1 MNIRISLFFSKK
13 GFEVC
18 SFGTNS
24 QVKMP
29 GPTADRPNTYSFG
42 QSYEHI
48 YSDLKGK
55 DSNLYIQ
62 NGLLS
67 MLERNKK
74 IKSGPQ
80 RFQSSSNQFDVIF
93 TCEERCF
100 DIVCEDLREREIK
113 MNMAVHVINFDI
125 PDTPEDAAIGARMI
139 SQLAQLIDDKKGEG
153 IEETIEE
160 FQSKCTLPMLYTILY
175 Y

>member
-1 MNIRISLFFSKK
+1 M
-13 GFEVC
+13 C

-48 YSDLKGK
+48 YNDLRGK
-55 DSNLYIQ
+55 DVNLYTQ

-74 IKSGPQ
+74 IKGGPQ
-80 RFQSSSNQFDVIF
+80 RFQSSTSPFDVIF

-100 DIVCEDLREREIK
+100 DIVCEDLREREEKIGYE
-113 MNMAVHVINFDI
+113 VHVINFDI

-139 SQLAQLIDDKKGEG
+139 LQLAQLIEEKGGNVGE
-153 IEETIEE
+153 IVEE
-160 FQSKCTLPMLYTILY
+160 FQGKCSLPMLYTILY

>member
-1 MNIRISLFFSKK
+1 MIRKK

-29 GPTADRPNTYSFG
+29 GPTADRPNTYSFA
-42 QSYEHI
+42 QTYEHM
-48 YSDLKGK
+48 YNDLKLK
-55 DSNLYIQ
+55 DGNLYTQ

-67 MLERNKK
+67 MLERNRK
-74 IKSGPQ
+74 IKANPQ
-80 RFQSSSNQFDVIF
+80 RFQSSTTPFDIIF

-100 DIVCEDLREREIK
+100 DIVCEDLREREVVL
-113 MNMAVHVINFDI
+113 NLPVHVINFDI

-139 SQLAQLIDDKKGEG
+139 LQLAQLIGGSDDLMG
-153 IEETIEE
+153 IERIIED
-160 FQSKCTLPMLYTILY
+160 FQSKCVLPMLYTILFY
-175 Y
+175 

>member
-1 MNIRISLFFSKK
+1 
-13 GFEVC
+13 
-18 SFGTNS
+18 
-24 QVKMP
+24 MP
-29 GPTADRPNTYSFG
+29 GPTADRPNTYGFG

-48 YSDLKGK
+48 YNDLKGK
-55 DSNLYIQ
+55 DVNLYTQ

-74 IKSGPQ
+74 IKGGPQ
-80 RFQSSSNQFDVIF
+80 RFQSSTRPFDVIF

-100 DIVCEDLREREIK
+100 DIVCEDLREREVK
-113 MNMAVHVINFDI
+113 VGKEVHVINFDI

-139 SQLAQLIDDKKGEG
+139 LQLAQLINDKDGSIGIGE
-153 IEETIEE
+153 IVED
-160 FQSKCTLPMLYTILY
+160 FQGKCTLPMLYTILY

>member
-1 MNIRISLFFSKK
+1 
-13 GFEVC
+13 
-18 SFGTNS
+18 
-24 QVKMP
+24 MP

-42 QSYEHI
+42 QSYEHMFN
-48 YSDLKGK
+48 DLKGK
-55 DSNLYIQ
+55 DVNLYTQ

-74 IKSGPQ
+74 IKNGPQ
-80 RFQSSSNQFDVIF
+80 RFQSSSSPFDVIF

-113 MNMAVHVINFDI
+113 MNRVVHVINFDI

-139 SQLAQLIDDKKGEG
+139 LQLAQMIEDKKGEG
-153 IEETIEE
+153 IDEVIEDFE
-160 FQSKCTLPMLYTILY
+160 SKCSLPMLYTILY

>member
-1 MNIRISLFFSKK
+1 M
-13 GFEVC
+13 C

-48 YSDLKGK
+48 YNDLKGK
-55 DSNLYIQ
+55 DSNLYTQ

-74 IKSGPQ
+74 IKNGPQ
-80 RFQSSSNQFDVIF
+80 RFQSSNNPFDVIF

-113 MNMAVHVINFDI
+113 MNRAVHVINFDI

-139 SQLAQLIDDKKGEG
+139 LQLAQLIEDKKGEG
-153 IEETIEE
+153 IEESIEE
-160 FQSKCTLPMLYTILY
+160 FQSKCNLPMLYTILY

>member
-1 MNIRISLFFSKK
+1 M
-13 GFEVC
+13 C

-29 GPTADRPNTYSFG
+29 GPSADRPNTYSFG
-42 QSYEHI
+42 QTYEHM
-48 YSDLKGK
+48 YNDLKGK
-55 DSNLYIQ
+55 DSNLYLQ

-80 RFQSSSNQFDVIF
+80 RFQSSTSPFDIIF

-100 DIVCEDLREREIK
+100 DIVCEDLRERQVRL
-113 MNMAVHVINFDI
+113 NRPVHVINFDI

-139 SQLAQLIDDKKGEG
+139 LQLAQLIDADSGRV
-153 IEETIEE
+153 EEIVEE
-160 FQSKCTLPMLYTILY
+160 FQEKATLPMLYTILFY
-175 Y
+175 

>member
-1 MNIRISLFFSKK
+1 
-13 GFEVC
+13 
-18 SFGTNS
+18 
-24 QVKMP
+24 MP

-48 YSDLKGK
+48 YNDLKVK
-55 DSNLYIQ
+55 DTNLYTQ

-74 IKSGPQ
+74 LKSGPQ
-80 RFQSSSNQFDVIF
+80 RFQNSTNPFDVIF

-100 DIVCEDLREREIK
+100 DIVCEDLREREVK
-113 MNMAVHVINFDI
+113 LNKVVHVINFDI

-139 SQLAQLIDDKKGEG
+139 LQLAQV
-153 IEETIEE
+153 IEERGLKKEGDIGEVIEE
-160 FQSKCTLPMLYTILY
+160 FQSKCSLPTLYTILFY
-175 Y
+175 